1 MELSQAKDVIYTLSQ
16 GVDPASGEVLSDTS
30 CFNQPI
36 IIRALFM
43 AHEALDRSV
52 KYQQRKSS
60 LPPNAGKPWPN
71 EEDEQL
77 AVAFDS
83 GSSISQLA
91 KTHQRTSGSI
101 KARLEKLGKIS
112 GA

>member
-1 MELSQAKDVIYTLSQ
+1 MELSQAKEVIYTLSQ
-16 GVDPASGEVLSDTS
+16 GIDPASGEVLADNS
-30 CFNQPI
+30 CFNQPV
-36 IIRALFM
+36 IIRALFL
-43 AHEALDRSV
+43 AHEALEKSF

-77 AVAFDS
+77 AGAFDT
-83 GSSISQLA
+83 GTSIAQLA
-91 KTHQRTSGSI
+91 KAHQRTPGSI
-101 KARLEKLGKIS
+101 KARLEKLGKIT

>member
-16 GVDPASGEVLSDTS
+16 GIDPASGEVLADNS
-30 CFNQPI
+30 CLNQPI

-52 KYQQRKSS
+52 KYQQRKLS

-77 AVAFDS
+77 AGAFDA
-83 GSSISQLA
+83 GSSITQLA
-91 KTHQRTSGSI
+91 KAHARTPGSI

>member
-1 MELSQAKDVIYTLSQ
+1 MELSQAKEVIYTLSQ
-16 GVDPASGEVLSDTS
+16 GIDPASGEVLADNS
-30 CFNQPI
+30 CFNQPV
-36 IIRALFM
+36 IIRALFL
-43 AHEALDRSV
+43 AHEALEKSV

-77 AVAFDS
+77 AGAFDT
-83 GSSISQLA
+83 GTSIAQLA
-91 KTHQRTSGSI
+91 KAHQRTPGSI
-101 KARLEKLGKIS
+101 KARLEKLGKIT